1 MRDLYGLLSFFLSI
15 VLMSFLIRA
24 GLDVPDW
31 AVGLSLM
38 IVFMYFCTNPADPA
52 AVRVMIFLVGQC
64 VLLVQII
71 LCLLIR
77 WGVISWR

>member
-1 MRDLYGLLSFFLSI
+1 MRVLYGLLSFFLSI

-38 IVFMYFCTNPADPA
+38 IAFAGGCAGGD
-52 AVRVMIFLVGQC
+52 
-64 VLLVQII
+64 
-71 LCLLIR
+71 
-77 WGVISWR
+77 